1 MSQFLINENMKMPAE
16 AVAITG
22 GSILG
27 LLLGGTAECRCTSRL
42 IGSFRPSVRRNA
54 KPRWSWSP
62 VRRESCRRVGPAT
75 AERRPIVCI
84 VDDSRDLWS
93 SDTSFSDIAEPAS
106 PGSCMVDTIRGAA
119 LAAPRVHVP
128 LQRAPLQ
135 GAWEAL
141 RASGSAKRSSANRVE
156 MREMWRV
163 AASQPCLLPFVRY
176 YPTGPNRAS
185 HGKGGEHARYCSSGR
200 LELRKMRRGARCQPR
215 LLSLVRGASA

>member
-1 MSQFLINENMKMPAE
+1 MPAE

-141 RASGSAKRSSANRVE
+141 RAPHAASVDYRARFVWSRRGSLAVASLTQPRAKRDDSEQAQPESTKPSPVH
-156 MREMWRV
+156 V
-163 AASQPCLLPFVRY
+163 KAAAPLAL
-176 YPTGPNRAS
+176 N
-185 HGKGGEHARYCSSGR
+185 
-200 LELRKMRRGARCQPR
+200 
-215 LLSLVRGASA
+215 